1 MPVLNERMEQKKA
14 LITCLKLSF
23 FQLTSFNFEYKSLK
37 SNHIRYTLRKIMN
50 KNIAIIILSFVSTI
64 LSAQTKPNLADLSPL
79 ESTKIVLLG
88 EQTQYESCLISNFD
102 KFRKIKKLGLC
113 LIRKRTAYFQRYF
126 LYTKHQ

>member
-1 MPVLNERMEQKKA
+1 MEQKKA

>member
-1 MPVLNERMEQKKA
+1 
-14 LITCLKLSF
+14 
-23 FQLTSFNFEYKSLK
+23 
-37 SNHIRYTLRKIMN
+37 MN